1 MGFAIRRLNSNLSF
15 AFTDFMT
22 LGTTLRSMSLSFLI
36 YKIQYLDS
44 LTVMFK
50 CDQEYERTMCTAELL
65 DTQKLCM

>member
-1 MGFAIRRLNSNLSF
+1 MGFAVRRLNSNLSF

-22 LGTTLRSMSLSFLI
+22 LSLSFLI
-36 YKIQYLDS
+36 YKIEYLDS